1 MMNEELL
8 HQYFRQVCND
18 GDQDA
23 YNGLYKALCSRLI
36 HFSAAITGSWHLAEE
51 IVSDVFIMLW
61 RKRAQLHDVNNPVVY
76 LYVCTRN
83 QSLNAVRQ
91 QRRHQ
96 HMSLDN
102 LDTDALAISPDM
114 EQNMLSAEV
123 TQKIESA
130 IRSLPSR
137 CQLIFRLVKQD
148 GLKYREVGELLNI
161 SPKTVDAQLTIAVK
175 KIAEAIRLDMPADMA
190 RAYLFR

>member
-1 MMNEELL
+1 MMNEEVL
-8 HQYFRQVCND
+8 HQYFRQVCDN

-23 YNGLYKALCSRLI
+23 YNELYKGLCSRLI
-36 HFSAAITGSWHLAEE
+36 HFSAAITGSWQLAEE

-61 RKRAQLHDVNNPVVY
+61 HKRAQLAGVANPTVY

-83 QSLNAVRQ
+83 QSINALRQ

-102 LDTDALAISPDM
+102 LDTEAFAISPDT

-123 TQKIESA
+123 IQKIESA
-130 IRSLPSR
+130 IRSLPAR

-148 GLKYREVGELLNI
+148 GLKYKEVGELLQI
-161 SPKTVDAQLTIAVK
+161 SPKTVDAQLAIAVK
-175 KIAEAIRLDMPADMA
+175 KIAEAIRLDMTADMA
-190 RAYLFR
+190 QSYLFR

>member
-1 MMNEELL
+1 
-8 HQYFRQVCND
+8 
-18 GDQDA
+18 
-23 YNGLYKALCSRLI
+23 
-36 HFSAAITGSWHLAEE
+36 
-51 IVSDVFIMLW
+51 MLW

-102 LDTDALAISPDM
+102 LDTDALPTSPDM